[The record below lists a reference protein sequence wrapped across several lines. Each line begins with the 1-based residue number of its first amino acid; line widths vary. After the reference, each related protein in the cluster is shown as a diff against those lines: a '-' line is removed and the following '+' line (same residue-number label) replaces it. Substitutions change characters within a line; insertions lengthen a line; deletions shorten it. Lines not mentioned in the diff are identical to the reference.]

1 MPLSSEAAEASSVV
15 ELRRL
20 YRDAEARA
28 ARLRFIVDIHA
39 GLEHGRF
46 EEVAG
51 TVLARIAAFAGAGS
65 GVLEIEA
72 SHGLPAWRSMVGQSD
87 RDSGGTIDLCARD
100 GGATARLALRLLPGR
115 RELAAEDRDALDV
128 AVRRIAAAV
137 GLQRQAAE
145 RQRLL
150 DDLADKRAEL
160 AALVRRL
167 IEAQEQERRRVAHDL
182 HDGSAQTL
190 AALGYRLQAVTA
202 GLPDDA
208 ALRQELEELAG
219 LARRSVAEIR
229 AAIADLRPPE
239 LDGLGLAAALRARL
253 ETLGGLSVD
262 AELSPAAERWPPMVC
277 LVLYRVA
284 QEALAN
290 VVKHAGADRI
300 ELRLFEDGGHAH
312 LHVVDD
318 GRGIAAVGVPDAAG
332 ERLGIA
338 GMRERLAVL
347 GGRLELEGAAGKGTA
362 IRAAIPLPAGADG
375 R

>member
-1 MPLSSEAAEASSVV
+1 MPLPSEAEASTVV

-28 ARLRFIVDIHA
+28 ARLRFIVDVHA

-46 EEVAG
+46 EDVAG
-51 TVLARIAAFAGAGS
+51 TVLAQVSAFAGAGA
-65 GVLEIEA
+65 GVLEIAA
-72 SHGLPAWRSMVGQSD
+72 SHGQPSWQAAVG
-87 RDSGGTIDLCARD
+87 RGGAGAAVGLVADD
-100 GGATARLALRLLPGR
+100 GGSTVRLGLRLLPGR
-115 RELAAEDRDALDV
+115 HGLAAEDRDALDV
-128 AVRRIAAAV
+128 VLRGIATTV

-150 DDLADKRAEL
+150 DDIAGHRAEL
-160 AALVRRL
+160 AALVGRL

-190 AALGYRLQAVTA
+190 AALGYRLQTVTA
-202 GLPDDA
+202 GLPEDA
-208 ALRQELEELAG
+208 SLRRELEEIAD

-239 LDGLGLAAALRARL
+239 LDGLGLTAALRSRL
-253 ETLGGLSVD
+253 DMLGGLDVSAD
-262 AELSPAAERWPPMVC
+262 LAPAADRWPAAIG

-290 VVKHAGADRI
+290 VVRHAGAGRVSV
-300 ELRLFEDGGHAH
+300 RLFEDGRHAH
-312 LHVVDD
+312 LHIADD
-318 GRGIAAVGVPDAAG
+318 GRGLAFDGVRGAAG

-338 GMRERLAVL
+338 GMRERLAL
-347 GGRLELEGAAGKGTA
+347 IGGRLDLDGAAGQGTTV
-362 IRAAIPLPAGADG
+362 RATVPLDL

>member
-1 MPLSSEAAEASSVV
+1 MPLPSEAAEASTVD

-28 ARLRFIVDIHA
+28 ARLRFIVEIHA
-39 GLEHGRF
+39 GLERGRL
-46 EEVAG
+46 EDVAG
-51 TVLARIAAFAGAGS
+51 TVMAQVSAFAGAGS
-65 GVLEIEA
+65 AVLEIEA
-72 SHGLPAWRSMVGQSD
+72 SHGQPAWRVGVGRADDASEAVDLASD
-87 RDSGGTIDLCARD
+87 DSGVSV
-100 GGATARLALRLLPGR
+100 RLALRLLPGR
-115 RELAAEDRDALDV
+115 RGPAAEDRDALDV
-128 AVRRIAAAV
+128 ALRGIAAAV

-150 DDLADKRAEL
+150 DDIAGRRAEL
-160 AALVRRL
+160 AALVARL

-190 AALGYRLQAVTA
+190 AALGYRLQTVTA

-208 ALRQELEELAG
+208 PLRRELEEIAD

-253 ETLGGLSVD
+253 DTLGGLAVS
-262 AELSPAAERWPPMVC
+262 AELSAAADRWPAAVG

-290 VVKHAGADRI
+290 VVRHAEAGRVSV
-300 ELRLFEDGGHAH
+300 RLFEEERQAH
-312 LHVVDD
+312 LHIADD
-318 GRGIAAVGVPDAAG
+318 GRGLAAAGMPGAGG
-332 ERLGIA
+332 ERLGIV
-338 GMRERLAVL
+338 GMRERLAL
-347 GGRLELEGAAGKGTA
+347 IGGRLDLDGAAGRGTTM
-362 IRAAIPLPAGADG
+362 RAAVPLPAETG
-375 R
+375 RS

>member
-1 MPLSSEAAEASSVV
+1 MPLSPEAAEASSVI

-28 ARLRFIVDIHA
+28 ARLRFIVDVHA
-39 GLEHGRF
+39 GLEPGRF
-46 EEVAG
+46 EEAAG
-51 TVLARIAAFAGAGS
+51 AVLARIAAFAGAGS
-65 GVLEIEA
+65 AVLEIEA
-72 SHGLPAWRSMVGQSD
+72 SHGLPAWRSAVGQTD
-87 RDSGGTIDLCARD
+87 RGSGGTVDLCSRD
-100 GGATARLALRLLPGR
+100 GGATVRLALRLLPGR
-115 RELAAEDRDALDV
+115 HGLAAEDRDALDV
-128 AVRRIAAAV
+128 ALRGVATAV

-150 DDLADKRAEL
+150 DDLAGKRAEL

-190 AALGYRLQAVTA
+190 AALGYRLQTVTA
-202 GLPDDA
+202 GLPEDA
-208 ALRQELEELAG
+208 ALRQELEEIAD

-239 LDGLGLAAALRARL
+239 LDGLGLTAALRARL
-253 ETLGGLSVD
+253 DMLNGVD
-262 AELSPAAERWPPMVC
+262 VSAELSPAADRWPAAVG

-290 VVKHAGADRI
+290 VVKHAGAGRVTV
-300 ELRLFEDGGHAH
+300 RLLEDDGHAH
-312 LHVVDD
+312 LHVIDD
-318 GRGIAAVGVPDAAG
+318 GKGISAAGVPGAAG

-347 GGRLELEGAAGKGTA
+347 GGRLELEGAAGQGTA
-362 IRAAIPLPAGADG
+362 VRAAVPLPAGAEA

>member
-1 MPLSSEAAEASSVV
+1 MPLPSEAAEASTVD

-20 YRDAEARA
+20 YREAEARA
-28 ARLRFIVDIHA
+28 ARLRFIVEVHD
-39 GLEHGRF
+39 GLERGRF
-46 EEVAG
+46 EEAAAA
-51 TVLARIAAFAGAGS
+51 VLAQVSAFSGAGS
-65 GVLEIEA
+65 AVLEIAA
-72 SHGLPAWRSMVGQSD
+72 SHGLPSWRAAVGRGD
-87 RDSGGTIDLCARD
+87 AGAAVDLAAAD
-100 GGATARLALRLLPGR
+100 GGVAVRLALRLLPGR
-115 RELAAEDRDALDV
+115 HALPAEDREALDV
-128 AVRRIAAAV
+128 ALRGIAAAL

-150 DDLADKRAEL
+150 DDIAGKRTEL
-160 AALVRRL
+160 AALVGRL
-167 IEAQEQERRRVAHDL
+167 IEVQEQERRRVAHDL

-190 AALGYRLQAVTA
+190 AALGYRLQAAAA

-208 ALRQELEELAG
+208 PLRRELDGIAD

-253 ETLGGLSVD
+253 DTLGGLAVS
-262 AELSPAAERWPPMVC
+262 AELSPAADRWPSTVA

-290 VVKHAGADRI
+290 VVKHAGAARVTV
-300 ELRLFEDGGHAH
+300 RLFEAAGQARLDIA
-312 LHVVDD
+312 DD
-318 GRGIAAVGVPDAAG
+318 GRGLAVAGTGGGTG

-338 GMRERLAVL
+338 GMRERLAL
-347 GGRLELEGAAGKGTA
+347 IGGRLDLEGAAGQGTTV
-362 IRAAIPLPAGADG
+362 RAAVPLAL

>member
-1 MPLSSEAAEASSVV
+1 MPLSPEAAEASSVI

-28 ARLRFIVDIHA
+28 ARLRFIVDVHD
-39 GLEHGRF
+39 GLNSRRF
-46 EEVAG
+46 EDGIEA
-51 TVLARIAAFAGAGS
+51 VLAQIVAFAGAGS
-65 GVLEIEA
+65 GVLEVGA
-72 SHGLPAWRSMVGQSD
+72 SHGQPSWRSTVG
-87 RDSGGTIDLCARD
+87 RYEPGGVAISMFARD
-100 GGATARLALRLLPGR
+100 GGATTLLMLYLLPGR
-115 RELAAEDRDALDV
+115 PEPEDDDSDALDV
-128 AVRRIAAAV
+128 ALRRIAATV

-150 DDLADKRAEL
+150 DDLAGKRAEL

-190 AALGYRLQAVTA
+190 AALGYRLQTVTA
-202 GLPDDA
+202 DLPEDA
-208 ALRQELEELAG
+208 ALRRELEEIAD

-239 LDGLGLAAALRARL
+239 LDGLGLTAALRARL
-253 ETLGGLSVD
+253 DMLDSVD
-262 AELSPAAERWPPMVC
+262 VSAELSPAADRWPATVR

-290 VVKHAGADRI
+290 VVKHAGAGRVTV
-300 ELRLFEDGGHAH
+300 RLLEDGGHAH
-312 LHVVDD
+312 LHVIDD
-318 GRGIAAVGVPDAAG
+318 GKGISAAGVTGAAG

-347 GGRLELEGAAGKGTA
+347 SGRLELEGAVGQGTA
-362 IRAAIPLPAGADG
+362 VRAAVPLPAGAEA